1 MWGTPQSLVR
11 PGSVGEKRVKQGF
24 YVDLFDGYKFDQLLC
39 DFRDIN
45 V

>member
-1 MWGTPQSLVR
+1 MWGSPQSLVR
-11 PGSVGEKRVKQGF
+11 PGSVGEERVKL
-24 YVDLFDGYKFDQLLC
+24 VDLFDGYKLDQLLC